1 MKRPVNKLSGI
12 ALWVSCLA
20 LLVLTASCGGANI
33 GSPIQDDLNAGS
45 EQPQLGEPPFDPA
58 LLPAEGE
65 TKGEAV
71 EIIEEAVI
79 IEEGKSASYTPGL
92 PVWIPNGI
100 SLMNPQAYG
109 WKGGNV
115 KDIAGAPFVKLIN
128 APGIVPQPEAWVR
141 YDIRENQPGR
151 LQTIMIMGT
160 GTKLRVNL
168 YKWNSAAWQNFGL
181 YDLNNGP
188 VMIQVPAEYVQ
199 NGHVYLK
206 LREPYLG
213 TSQINSI
220 EVNVF

>member
-1 MKRPVNKLSGI
+1 MNRSVNKLSGI

-20 LLVLTASCGGANI
+20 LMALIASCGSSNI
-33 GSPIQDDLNAGS
+33 GSPIQDDLDAPAG
-45 EQPQLGEPPFDPA
+45 PQLGEPPLDPS
-58 LLPAEGE
+58 LLPAEG
-65 TKGEAV
+65 TKGDAV
-71 EIIEEAVI
+71 EIIEEPVI
-79 IEEGKSASYTPGL
+79 VEEGKSASYTPGL
-92 PVWIPNGI
+92 PVWIPAGI
-100 SLMNPQAYG
+100 SVMNPQAYG

-115 KDIAGAPFVKLIN
+115 KDLAGAPFVQLIN

-141 YDIRENQPGR
+141 YDIRENVAGR

-206 LREPYLG
+206 LREPYIG